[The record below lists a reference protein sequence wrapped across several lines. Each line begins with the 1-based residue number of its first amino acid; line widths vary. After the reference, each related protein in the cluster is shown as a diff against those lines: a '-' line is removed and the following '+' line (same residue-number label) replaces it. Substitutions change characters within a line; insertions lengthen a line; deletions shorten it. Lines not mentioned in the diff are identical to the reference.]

1 MPLPGPQTEAL
12 RSKADVL
19 FYGGSAGGGKTD
31 LLLGAASTKHRKS
44 IIFRREHVQLQGIKD
59 RATELFLPL
68 GGRYNGQDS
77 IWRLPG
83 RRVIELGAVQRP
95 GDEQK
100 YQGRP
105 HDLKGFDEIC
115 HFLES
120 QFRYLGGWLR
130 SANAKQQCRV
140 ICTGN
145 PPTTAEGDWVISYWG
160 PWLDDQHPHPAKP
173 GELRWFTTLEG
184 KDRECENGD
193 PILFQGEEIF
203 PKSRTFIPSSVDD
216 NPYYLA
222 TGYKAVL
229 QSLPEPLRSK
239 MLKGDFSVGQED
251 NPWQIIP
258 TAWVKAA
265 QERWSTRKKPST
277 PQSAIGVDVARGG
290 SNQTILTVR
299 YGNWFDE
306 QKVYPGKET
315 PDGPSVVQ
323 LIISAKRGNPV
334 INTDVIG
341 VGASVCD
348 IGKQQG
354 LRMVPLNGSEGTEAR
369 DRSEQLGFVN
379 QRAEYWWKMREDLD
393 PENGEELALPP
404 DRELMADLCAPR
416 WTLKA
421 RGIQVESKDDIIKRL
436 GRSPDKGDSAVYAN
450 AIRFVPGMGM
460 LEFMKRQAEEKHEA
474 KCEVH

>member
-130 SANAKQQCRV
+130 SANAKQRCRV

-145 PPTTAEGDWVISYWG
+145 PPTTAEGDWVIAYWG
-160 PWLDDQHPHPAKP
+160 PWLDDQHPHPAQP

-184 KDRECENGD
+184 KDRECEDGR
-193 PILFQGEEIF
+193 PIVFQGEEIY
-203 PKSRTFIPSSVDD
+203 PKSRTFIPSSVND

-239 MLKGDFSVGQED
+239 MLNGDFSVGQED

-265 QERWSTRKKPST
+265 QERWTTRPKPLRIQT
-277 PQSAIGVDVARGG
+277 AIGVDVARGG
-290 SNQTILTVR
+290 SNQTILTIR
-299 YGNWFDE
+299 HGNWFDE
-306 QKVYPGKET
+306 QKVYPGKQT
-315 PDGPSVVQ
+315 PDGPSVVK
-323 LIISAKRGNPV
+323 LIIAVKRGNPV
-334 INTDVIG
+334 VNVDVIG
-341 VGASVCD
+341 VGSSVYD
-348 IGKQQG
+348 VGKQQG
-354 LRMVPLNGSEGTEAR
+354 LSIVPLNGSEGTDAT

-393 PENGEELALPP
+393 PENGEEMALPP
-404 DRELMADLCAPR
+404 DRELMSDLCAPR
-416 WTLKA
+416 WKLKA
-421 RGIQVESKDDIIKRL
+421 RGIQVESKDEIIKRL

-460 LEFMKRQAEEKHEA
+460 LEFMKRQSEGKS
-474 KCEVH
+474 